1 MQYVTGTS
9 GKEQVKRTNRTLER
23 GLGNDSSIT
32 HASVIKTKILLLIIT
47 NILLYHTLPN
57 SSCLIFNK

>member
-1 MQYVTGTS
+1 MSLRSAEKY
-9 GKEQVKRTNRTLER
+9 KLKRTNRTLER

-32 HASVIKTKILLLIIT
+32 HASAIKTKILLLIIS
-47 NILLYHTLPN
+47 NSLLYHTLPN